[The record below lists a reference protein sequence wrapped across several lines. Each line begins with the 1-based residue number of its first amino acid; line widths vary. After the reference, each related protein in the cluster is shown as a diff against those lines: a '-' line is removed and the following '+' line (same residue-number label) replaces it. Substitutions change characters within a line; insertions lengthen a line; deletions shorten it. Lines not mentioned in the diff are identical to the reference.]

1 MVTNKKIFY
10 IAEPIMW
17 VTNWEGRYIT
27 ENIKKLYNI
36 PAVLIRTSR
45 RRISG
50 IKNQI
55 LHFGSRNTYL
65 PYNYAYVNK
74 NNAAILTWYH
84 GTDKDLEYI
93 RLLPEV
99 SKILDIIHTSCSI
112 TKEKLTEWGA
122 EEKKI
127 KVIPI
132 GVDTNLFKSS
142 NILEKK
148 HIRKKLKIPDN
159 SICIGS
165 FQKDGNGW
173 GEGNTPKLVKG
184 PDVFCEVVKKLKEK
198 YPIFILL
205 TGPARG
211 YVKRRLSS
219 ENIPFRHFY
228 FKNYLN
234 IVNFYKAI
242 DLYIITSR
250 AEGGP
255 KSLIESFAS
264 GVPVV
269 STDVGMVHD
278 IAINGY
284 NALVSKI
291 DDLEDLVYNCEKVIE
306 DSSLREEIIKQGME
320 TVKDFD
326 WKLIAERYYKEIYFN
341 YL

>member
-1 MVTNKKIFY
+1 MILKKKIFY
-10 IAEPIMW
+10 IVEPINW
-17 VTNWEGRYIT
+17 VTNWEGKYIT
-27 ENIKKLYNI
+27 ENIKNLYNV
-36 PAVLIRTSR
+36 PATLLRMSR
-45 RRISG
+45 RRISRVEE
-50 IKNQI
+50 QI

-65 PYNYAYVNK
+65 PANYVYVNK
-74 NNAAILTWYH
+74 NNTVVLTWYH
-84 GTDKDLEYI
+84 GTDQDLEYI
-93 RLLPEV
+93 RLLPRV
-99 SKILDIIHTSCSI
+99 SKKLDIIHTSCSI
-112 TKEKLTEWGA
+112 TREQLIKWGA
-122 EEKKI
+122 EGKKI

-132 GVDTNLFKSS
+132 GIDTGLFKKTGD
-142 NILEKK
+142 LEKR
-148 HIRKKLKIPDN
+148 HIRKKLGIPDN
-159 SICIGS
+159 SICVGS

-184 PDVFCEVVKKLKEK
+184 PDIFCEVIQRLKTK
-198 YPIFILL
+198 YPVFVLL

-211 YVKRRLSS
+211 YVKKRLSS
-219 ENIPFRHFY
+219 KNIAFRHFY
-228 FKNYLN
+228 FRNYLN

-255 KSLIESFAS
+255 KALIESFAS

-278 IAINGY
+278 IAKHGH

-306 DSSLREEIIKQGME
+306 DSSLKNKIISRGLE
-320 TVKDFD
+320 TVKDYD
-326 WKLIAERYYKEIYFN
+326 WKLIAERYYKEIYFK